1 MNNNATRLYAMIG
14 QATRIVRYPKAIF
27 VAGLLLAAS
36 VLFVPVYADGP
47 KIEVPKADVAAATGE
62 APSFDAV
69 IKPYLEQHC
78 IRCHGAKVQKGKLSL
93 EKTGDQF
100 TTAKEVELW
109 LSILD
114 MLSFNDMPPPD
125 EPQPEAL
132 ETAKVVDWIKQ
143 RLEETGEAEAY
154 RKKLISPE
162 YGNWVSHE
170 ELFSGDIQTPPFS
183 PSRLWRFSG
192 DIFDARNFH
201 RAQSPFSYVTK
212 ETGIRDYA
220 ATSQVDR
227 STVQMIMINAEQW
240 LEHREKRGEFK
251 HFADDQPTPVDQV
264 LEQTVRQEFKQIIR
278 RNARDDEAAKYL
290 AFLKKNI
297 EDGGNLDGLKTLITA
312 MFLAPEA
319 IYRSEFGLG
328 PEDEHGRR
336 QLAPEEIAYALAYAL
351 TDKGPDETPA
361 IKNAFKAG
369 ELNNPED
376 VARVVRQVL
385 DEEMGTGQW
394 DRPSLPRI
402 MRFFEEYFG
411 FNRVGLVFKDN
422 ERKRMEGI
430 PRWSEDQLVYD
441 AQLIIEYQL
450 RRDKNFI
457 PELLTG
463 NGFYIAHPGDNE
475 YAKEMY
481 DKGLAQVLQPDY
493 VETQLIK
500 RKEELDRNPN
510 LEDDKR
516 EKGLRLAR
524 NKVERNVRRYEK
536 AIADGFKPIPNIPFS
551 PRSRGLGDTLYI
563 APYNLPHGS
572 KDGIQNWDWQYEQP
586 IQMPKDQRAGI
597 LTHPAW
603 LASYS
608 FNDGNDPI
616 HRGIWVREKLLA
628 GVIQD
633 VPPDVD
639 AKVPTNP
646 HKTLRER
653 MDILRDERCWV
664 CHRKINPLGETFE
677 MFDDW
682 GRYRTHDYFDEDGVL
697 VTRRD
702 ATFDRLLEQ
711 KKLTA
716 RPIDATG
723 AITGSGDP
731 AVDGE
736 VKNAVEMMHRLG
748 NSDRARQSFIRHLFR
763 YFMGRNEMLSD
774 SKTLIEAEQAYL
786 DSDGSFKALVVS
798 LLSSD
803 SFLYRR

>member
-1 MNNNATRLYAMIG
+1 MKKIATRLCAMLG
-14 QATRIVRYPKAIF
+14 QATVIGRHQNALF
-27 VAGLLLAAS
+27 VAGLLLA
-36 VLFVPVYADGP
+36 VPVFADGP
-47 KIEVPKADVAAATGE
+47 KAEVPKADILAATAA
-62 APSFDAV
+62 APSFDDV
-69 IKPYLEQHC
+69 IKPYLQQHC
-78 IRCHGAKVQKGKLSL
+78 IRCHGPEVQKGKLSL
-93 EKTGDQF
+93 EKTDDQF
-100 TTAKEVELW
+100 ATAKEVELW

-132 ETAKVVDWIKQ
+132 ATSKVVDWIKQ

-170 ELFSGDIQTPPFS
+170 ELFSGEITTPPFS

-227 STVQMIMINAEQW
+227 STVQMILINTEQW

-251 HFADDQPTPVDQV
+251 RFADDQPTPTDQV
-264 LEQTVRQEFKQIIR
+264 LDQTVRQEFKQIIR
-278 RNARDDEAAKYL
+278 RDASDDEVAKYL

-297 EDGGNLDGLKTLITA
+297 ADGGSLDGLKTMITA
-312 MFLAPEA
+312 MFLSPEA

-376 VARVVRQVL
+376 VARIVRQVL
-385 DEEMGTGQW
+385 DEEMGKGAY

-402 MRFFEEYFG
+402 MRFFEEFFG

-430 PRWSEDQLVYD
+430 PRWSEHQLVFD

-450 RRDKNFI
+450 RRDQNFI
-457 PELLTG
+457 PALLTG
-463 NGFYIAHPGDNE
+463 TGFYVAHPGDNN

-481 DKGLAQVLQPDY
+481 DTALADVLQPNY
-493 VETQLIK
+493 IESTVAK
-500 RKEELDRNPN
+500 RHAELDRDPKMT
-510 LEDDKR
+510 EERR
-516 EKGLRLAR
+516 EKELKRTRDRAEHTLKQYKQA
-524 NKVERNVRRYEK
+524 V
-536 AIADGFKPIPNIPFS
+536 ADGLKPAPRFPFTQRS
-551 PRSRGLGDTLYI
+551 PGLGDTLYI
-563 APYNLPHGS
+563 GPYNLPPRER
-572 KDGIQNWDWQYEQP
+572 DGTQYWDWEYEQP

-639 AKVPTNP
+639 AKVPTDP

-664 CHRKINPLGETFE
+664 CHRKINPLGEAFE

-682 GRYRTHDYFDEDGVL
+682 GRYRTQDYFDEDGVL

-702 ATFDRLLEQ
+702 AIFDRLLEQ

-716 RPIDATG
+716 RPINATG

-736 VKNAVEMMHRLG
+736 VKNAVEMMQRLG

-763 YFMGRNEMLSD
+763 YFMGRNETLSD
-774 SKTLIEAEQAYL
+774 SKTLIDAEQAYR